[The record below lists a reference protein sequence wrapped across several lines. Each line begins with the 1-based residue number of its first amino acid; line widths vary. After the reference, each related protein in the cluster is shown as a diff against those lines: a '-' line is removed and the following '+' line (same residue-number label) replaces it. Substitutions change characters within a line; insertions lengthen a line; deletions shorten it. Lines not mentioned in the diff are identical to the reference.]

1 MRNQKYFEMISKFHD
16 EMPENQMLNMI
27 LGAYNEI
34 AELEKK
40 LTYLENRIFAAAI
53 RTESDTD
60 VNPQSLINESTDTVA
75 AVSEDK

>member
-40 LTYLENRIFAAAI
+40 VTYLENRIFAAAATREPI
-53 RTESDTD
+53 ADQE
-60 VNPQSLINESTDTVA
+60 PPIAEDTVA
-75 AVSEDK
+75 AVSEDN

>member
-16 EMPENQMLNMI
+16 EIPENQMLNMI

-40 LTYLENRIFAAAI
+40 LTYLENRIFAAAVK
-53 RTESDTD
+53 TEPDTIM
-60 VNPQSLINESTDTVA
+60 NQEPPITGDTVA